1 MFEDDTAALLR
12 IRIILIRIQD
22 LKKFI
27 TDPDPGKKR
36 FSTWKLKKIDLK
48 NRSFTVHCVG
58 LYY

>member
-1 MFEDDTAALLR
+1 MITMFEDDTAAWLR

-36 FSTWKLKKIDLK
+36 FST
-48 NRSFTVHCVG
+48 
-58 LYY
+58 